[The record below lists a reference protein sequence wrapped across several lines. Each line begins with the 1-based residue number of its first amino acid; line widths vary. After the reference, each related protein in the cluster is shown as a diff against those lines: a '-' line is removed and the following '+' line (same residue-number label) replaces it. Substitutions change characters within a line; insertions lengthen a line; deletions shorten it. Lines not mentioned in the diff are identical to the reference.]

1 MVHLKGINKCNYIFL
16 KCKFLLL
23 CAFLCLFFVNRTN
36 ATSQS
41 FGFSD
46 TGQQLGQI
54 ADDVA
59 SIACGD
65 MDNDGY
71 VDLILASQE
80 SGTIIQLY
88 LNDGK
93 GNFTKTEDTFPV
105 TDDSNPLWNFG
116 IILRDFN
123 EMSARHCY
131 G

>member
-1 MVHLKGINKCNYIFL
+1 MVELLFDL
-16 KCKFLLL
+16 RTPFLLVF
-23 CAFLCLFFVNRTN
+23 AFLCLFFVNRTN

-41 FGFSD
+41 FSFSD
-46 TGQQLGQI
+46 TGQQLGKI

-65 MDNDGY
+65 MNNDGY

-93 GNFTKTEDTFPV
+93 GNFEKG
-105 TDDSNPLWNFG
+105 PLF
-116 IILRDFN
+116 RT
-123 EMSARHCY
+123 C
-131 G
+131 